1 MLVVYLYKHEEVKLM
16 KEKIN
21 DKIQSLAEENITYL
35 KELLE
40 DNSDVVFRT
49 FNVGE
54 WKAALVYIDGMADK
68 TLLNH
73 YVLEPLMLCS
83 RGIEDVDQI
92 KDNILAVTDMREIK
106 KLSEGV
112 NAALSGETLMFIDD
126 LDCAYIIATRFWP
139 VRGVGDPFGE
149 TVIRGARDGFTE
161 TLRFNTALIRRRIK
175 DTRLR
180 IKAKAIGTRSK
191 TDVAIIYIDD
201 IVNKKVLEKL
211 QHRIDKINIDAVFD
225 SAYIEQLIEDNKY
238 SPFPQ
243 IQSTERP
250 DVVAAALYEGR
261 VALVVDNS
269 PFVLIVPTTL
279 PNLFQSPDD
288 YYQRWMH
295 GSIVR
300 FVRMLSIFIALTAPA
315 LYVAIT
321 SFHTNIIP
329 TKLAYA
335 IAASREGVPFPAF
348 IEAIIMEVFLAL
360 LMESV
365 VRLPRPIGTTIGIV
379 GGLVIGQSAVSAG
392 IVSPIMIIIVAVTAI
407 TTFVTPNYDVTT
419 ALRLVRF
426 LLIIAS
432 AIVGFYGIMIGLI
445 VLLIHLVRMKS
456 FGIPY
461 LAPAVNTDIK
471 DLKDLYIRAPIS
483 DLKERPRYMKTGD
496 KIRQK

>member
-1 MLVVYLYKHEEVKLM
+1 M
-16 KEKIN
+16 KEDIN
-21 DKIQSLAEENITYL
+21 DEIKDSAEENITYL
-35 KELLE
+35 KELLQ
-40 DNSDVVFRT
+40 DNSDVIFRI

-68 TLLNH
+68 LLLDD
-73 YVLEPLMLCS
+73 YVLEPLMS
-83 RGIEDVDQI
+83 FDKEIKNAKEI
-92 KDNILAVTDMREIK
+92 KDNILAVTDMHEVA

-112 NAALSGETLMFIDD
+112 NAMLSGDTLMFIDE
-126 LDCAYIIATRFWP
+126 LNCAYVIATRFWP
-139 VRGVGDPFGE
+139 ARGVGDPSGE
-149 TVIRGARDGFTE
+149 TVIRGAREGFTE
-161 TLRFNTALIRRRIK
+161 TIRFNTALIRRRIR

-180 IKAKAIGTRSK
+180 IKAKSIGIRSK

-201 IVNKKVLEKL
+201 IVNKDVLEELNK
-211 QHRIDKINIDAVFD
+211 RIEEINIDAVFD

-269 PFVLIVPTTL
+269 PFAIIVPTTL

-295 GSIVR
+295 SSIVR
-300 FVRMLSIFIALTAPA
+300 FLRMFAIFISLTAPA
-315 LYVAIT
+315 LYVAVT
-321 SFHTNIIP
+321 SYHTSIIP

-348 IEAIIMEVFLAL
+348 IEAIIMELFFAL
-360 LMESV
+360 LMEAV
-365 VRLPRPIGTTIGIV
+365 IRLPRPIGSTIGIV

-392 IVSPIMIIIVAVTAI
+392 IVSPIMIIIVAITAI
-407 TTFVTPNYDVTT
+407 TTFVTPNYEVAT
-419 ALRLVRF
+419 AFRLVRF
-426 LLIIAS
+426 LLVIAS
-432 AIVGFYGIMIGLI
+432 AIVGFYGIIIGLI
-445 VLLIHLVRMKS
+445 LLLIHLVRMKS

-461 LAPAVNTDIK
+461 LAPAVSTD
-471 DLKDLYIRAPIS
+471 IS
-483 DLKERPRYMKTGD
+483 DLKDMYIRGPISDHRERPKYMKTGD

>member
-1 MLVVYLYKHEEVKLM
+1 M

-21 DKIQSLAEENITYL
+21 DEIEPLAEKNIAYI
-35 KELLE
+35 KELLQ
-40 DNSDVVFRT
+40 DNSDVVFRI

-68 TLLNH
+68 LLLND

-83 RGIEDVDQI
+83 RGIDNVDEI
-92 KDNILAVTDMREIK
+92 KDNILAVTDMREVK

-112 NAALSGETLMFIDD
+112 NAALSGDTLMLIDG
-126 LDCAYIIATRFWP
+126 LDSAYVIATRFWP
-139 VRGVGDPFGE
+139 ARGVGDPSGE
-149 TVIRGARDGFTE
+149 TVIRGAREGFTE
-161 TLRFNTALIRRRIK
+161 TIRFNTALIRRRIR

-180 IKAKAIGTRSK
+180 IKAKSIGARSK
-191 TDVAIIYIDD
+191 TDVAIMYIED
-201 IVNKKVLEKL
+201 IVNKEVLAEL
-211 QHRIDKINIDAVFD
+211 EDRVNKINIDAVFD
-225 SAYIEQLIEDNKY
+225 SAYIEQLIEDNKF

-261 VALVVDNS
+261 IALVVDNS
-269 PFVLIVPTTL
+269 PFAIIVPTTL

-300 FVRMLSIFIALTAPA
+300 VIRLFAILISLTAPA

-348 IEAIIMEVFLAL
+348 IEAIIMEAFLAL
-360 LMESV
+360 LMEAV

-392 IVSPIMIIIVAVTAI
+392 IVSPIMIIIVAITAI

-461 LAPAVNTDIK
+461 LAPAVNTNIK
-471 DLKDLYIRAPIS
+471 DLKDLYIRVPIA
-483 DLKERPRYMKTGD
+483 DLEERPKYMKTGD

>member
-1 MLVVYLYKHEEVKLM
+1 M
-16 KEKIN
+16 KEVIE
-21 DKIQSLAEENITYL
+21 DKIHLKAEKNIEYL
-35 KELLE
+35 KELLK
-40 DNSDVVFRT
+40 DNYDVIFRT

-54 WKAALVYIDGMADK
+54 WKAAIVYIDGMADK
-68 TLLNH
+68 LLLDR

-83 RGIEDVDQI
+83 KEIEKPEQI
-92 KDNILAVTDMREIK
+92 KDNILSVSDMHEVE

-112 NAALSGETLMFIDD
+112 NSALSGETLMFIDD
-126 LDCAYIIATRFWP
+126 LSCAYIIATRLWP
-139 VRGVGDPFGE
+139 ARGVSDPSGE
-149 TVIRGARDGFTE
+149 TVIRGSRDGFTE
-161 TLRFNTALIRRRIK
+161 TVRFNTALIRRRIR

-180 IKAKAIGTRSK
+180 LIPKAIGTRSK
-191 TDVAIIYIDD
+191 TDVAIMYIED
-201 IVNKKVLEKL
+201 IVNKEVLQELKL
-211 QHRIDKINIDAVFD
+211 RIDKINIDAVFD

-250 DVVAAALYEGR
+250 DVVASALYEGR
-261 VALVVDNS
+261 VALLVDNS
-269 PFVLIVPTTL
+269 PFVIIVPATL

-295 GSIVR
+295 GSMVR
-300 FVRMLSIFIALTAPA
+300 FIRMVSLLVSLTAPS

-321 SFHTNIIP
+321 SFQPDIIP

-348 IEAIIMEVFLAL
+348 IEAIIMELFLAL
-360 LMESV
+360 LMEAV
-365 VRLPRPIGTTIGIV
+365 VRLPRPIGATIGIV

-392 IVSPIMIIIVAVTAI
+392 IVSPIMIIIVAITAI
-407 TTFVTPNYDVTT
+407 TTFVTPNYEITT
-419 ALRLVRF
+419 AFRLVRF

-432 AIVGFYGIMIGLI
+432 AIVGLYGIVIGLI
-445 VLLIHLVRMKS
+445 LLLIHLVRMKS

-461 LAPAVNTDIK
+461 LAPAVDTNMS
-471 DLKDLYIRAPIS
+471 DLKDTYIRAPIS
-483 DLKERPRYMKTGD
+483 KLKERPKYMKTAD

>member
-1 MLVVYLYKHEEVKLM
+1 M
-16 KEKIN
+16 KEIID
-21 DKIQSLAEENITYL
+21 DKIQFEAEKNIEYL
-35 KELLE
+35 KELLK
-40 DNSDVVFRT
+40 DNSDVIFRT
-49 FNVGE
+49 FNVGD
-54 WKAALVYIDGMADK
+54 WKAAIVYIDGMADK
-68 TLLNH
+68 LLLDH

-83 RGIEDVDQI
+83 KGIEKTEQI
-92 KDNILAVTDMREIK
+92 KDNILSVTDMREVK

-112 NAALSGETLMFIDD
+112 NAALSGETLMFIDE
-126 LDCAYIIATRFWP
+126 LNYAYVIATRFFP
-139 VRGVGDPFGE
+139 ARGVGDPSGE

-161 TLRFNTALIRRRIK
+161 VLRFNTALIRRRIR
-175 DTRLR
+175 DTRL
-180 IKAKAIGTRSK
+180 KVKLKAIGARSK
-191 TDVAIIYIDD
+191 TDVAIMFIDD
-201 IVNKKVLEKL
+201 IVNKQVLVEL
-211 QHRIDKINIDAVFD
+211 QRRIDKINIDAVFD

-269 PFVLIVPTTL
+269 PFIIIVPATL

-295 GSIVR
+295 SSMVR
-300 FVRMLSIFIALTAPA
+300 FIRMLSILISLTAPA
-315 LYVAIT
+315 FYVAIT
-321 SFHTNIIP
+321 SFQPEIIP

-348 IEAIIMEVFLAL
+348 VEAIIMELFLAL
-360 LMESV
+360 LMEAV
-365 VRLPRPIGTTIGIV
+365 VRLPRPIGATIGIV
-379 GGLVIGQSAVSAG
+379 GGLIIGQSAVSAG
-392 IVSPIMIIIVAVTAI
+392 IVSPIMIIIVAITAI
-407 TTFVTPNYDVTT
+407 TTFVTPNYEVT
-419 ALRLVRF
+419 AAFRLVRF

-432 AIVGFYGIMIGLI
+432 AIVGLYGIVMGLI
-445 VLLIHLVRMKS
+445 ILLIHLVRLKS

-461 LAPAVNTDIK
+461 LAPLVDTNMG

-483 DLKERPRYMKTGD
+483 ELKERPKYMKTGD